1 MLLRKQ
7 FTYEMMQGLN
17 LASFLVYVFILC
29 HVYIFFSSLAEHFHL
44 PYKGTNKI
52 NEFPRESTE

>member
-29 HVYIFFSSLAEHFHL
+29 HVYIFLFQFSRTFSSA
-44 PYKGTNKI
+44 YKGTNKI
-52 NEFPRESTE
+52 NEFPREFTE